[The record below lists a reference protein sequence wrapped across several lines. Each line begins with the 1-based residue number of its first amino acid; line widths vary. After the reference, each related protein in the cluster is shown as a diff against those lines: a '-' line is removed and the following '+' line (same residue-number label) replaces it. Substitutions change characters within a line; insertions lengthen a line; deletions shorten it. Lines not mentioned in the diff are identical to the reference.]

1 MSTRLILVLADK
13 KGERV
18 SSTMEAIEAVL
29 ELAKE
34 RDELANELETYEDW
48 FETLVGK
55 RVTLSA
61 KHKKTTR
68 FVECVVTEFIQGE
81 GWELTSEE
89 DGDDAVYMITFED
102 LFNGKI
108 SFNI

>member
-1 MSTRLILVLADK
+1 
-13 KGERV
+13 
-18 SSTMEAIEAVL
+18 MEAIEAVL

-55 RVTLSA
+55 RATLSA

-89 DGDDAVYMITFED
+89 DGDDSVYMITFED